1 MASSAGIIAAM
12 ITPPAPTAAAS
23 SPAALANPDA
33 PVEPPARPLPRQGL
47 ERLDLLLLCV
57 EALDLNGGET
67 LLWMGQHLGLTP
79 LFPDRVALWTLRSH
93 NPLRRA
99 CRRGTPEPAE
109 TDALIRLLC
118 AMADRVYPIA
128 RGLLSSRE
136 PARVNEEHWSLFQQR
151 LSELLRERM
160 NVRRSSVQTLMDPE
174 QGAEER
180 RALIQTLALAAGT
193 GGVDRLRASLLD
205 AAP

>member
-1 MASSAGIIAAM
+1 MVTNSPPTEALSSSTALV
-12 ITPPAPTAAAS
+12 TPGPEAEAPAH
-23 SPAALANPDA
+23 AL
-33 PVEPPARPLPRQGL
+33 RRQGF

-67 LLWMGQHLGLTP
+67 LLWMGQHLGLAP
-79 LFPDRVALWTLRSH
+79 LFPNRVALWKLRSH

-99 CRRGTPEPAE
+99 CRRGSPDAAE

-118 AMADRVYPIA
+118 AMADRVYPLV

-136 PARVNEEHWSLFQQR
+136 PADVNQQHWQLFQQR
-151 LSELLRERM
+151 LTELLRERM

-174 QGAEER
+174 QGAADR
-180 RALIQTLALAAGT
+180 RALIQTLALAAGS

>member
-1 MASSAGIIAAM
+1 M
-12 ITPPAPTAAAS
+12 ITPSPTAAAAS
-23 SPAALANPDA
+23 SSATLAAPASTAEL
-33 PVEPPARPLPRQGL
+33 PARRLPRQGL

-67 LLWMGQHLGLTP
+67 LLWMGQQLGLAP
-79 LFPDRVALWTLRSH
+79 LFPNRVALWTLRSH

-99 CRRGTPEPAE
+99 CRRGTPRPEE
-109 TDALIRLLC
+109 TEGLIRLLC
-118 AMADRVYPIA
+118 AMADRVYPIV

-136 PARVNEEHWSLFQQR
+136 PAEVNQEHWRLFQDR
-151 LSELLRERM
+151 LAALLRERM
-160 NVRRSSVQTLMDPE
+160 NVRRSSVQALMDPE
-174 QGAEER
+174 RGAEER

>member
-1 MASSAGIIAAM
+1 MVPISPSSTALPTVTALPPPGTAS
-12 ITPPAPTAAAS
+12 TAADS
-23 SPAALANPDA
+23 T
-33 PVEPPARPLPRQGL
+33 VRPLPRQGL

-67 LLWMGQHLGLTP
+67 LLWMGQTLGLAP
-79 LFPDRVALWTLRSH
+79 LFPDRVALWKLRSH

-99 CRRGTPEPAE
+99 CRRGTPNPLE
-109 TDALIRLLC
+109 TDGLIRLLC
-118 AMADRVYPIA
+118 AMADRVYPMA

-136 PARVNEEHWSLFQQR
+136 PTEVNQQHWQLFQGR
-151 LSELLRERM
+151 LAELLRERM
-160 NVRRSSVQTLMDPE
+160 NVRRSSVQALMDPE
-174 QGAEER
+174 QGAAHR

>member
-1 MASSAGIIAAM
+1 
-12 ITPPAPTAAAS
+12 
-23 SPAALANPDA
+23 
-33 PVEPPARPLPRQGL
+33 
-47 ERLDLLLLCV
+47 LDLLLLCV

-67 LLWMGQHLGLTP
+67 LLWMGQQLGLAP
-79 LFPDRVALWTLRSH
+79 VFPDRVALWTLRSH

-99 CRRGTPEPAE
+99 CRRGTLCAEE

-118 AMADRVYPIA
+118 AMADRVYPIV

-136 PARVNEEHWSLFQQR
+136 PIAMNQDHWRLFQER
-151 LSELLRERM
+151 LSALLRERM
-160 NVRRSSVQTLMDPE
+160 NVRRSSVQTLMDP
-174 QGAEER
+174 QRGTEER
-180 RALIQTLALAAGT
+180 RALIQTLSLAAGT